1 MQTQQPMMTRVS
13 EEGITIE
20 RRSPWAVGW
29 ITFAGVVMI
38 MAGVFHGIVGVA
50 EIIDR
55 TYVAVGTNYA
65 FRFNVAAWGWLHLGI
80 GTIMVLAGLGVFT
93 GNVAARVVGVVMAG
107 LSGIAAF
114 MWLPYAPVWAV
125 AIIAIDVAVIWAL
138 TVHGRDITYA

>member
-1 MQTQQPMMTRVS
+1 MQTQQPSMTTIT

-20 RRSPWAVGW
+20 RRSAWAAGW

-38 MAGVFHGIVGVA
+38 IAGVFHGIVGFA

-55 TYVAVGTNYA
+55 TYVAVGSNYA
-65 FRFNVAAWGWLHLGI
+65 FAFNVSAWGWLHLGI
-80 GTIMVLAGLGVFT
+80 GTLLVLAGLGVFT
-93 GNVAARVVGVVMAG
+93 GNVAARAVGVLMAG

-138 TVHGRDITYA
+138 TVHGRDIRYL